1 MQIVLL
7 GHSVVPTQVRVA
19 LDTIHNHHSLYILY
33 CVWSLLVKGFQLAV
47 VITMSLA
54 AVILVIVVV
63 LLIIALAMR
72 LAADGKTPLDFL
84 AFAIVAVILILIIA
98 FFMLL
103 VSDTPNAIPEVLKFF
118 SYIITVAI
126 LGLLLCLYIKC
137 MGTRQAPGNQV
148 AIR

>member
-54 AVILVIVVV
+54 AVILVIVV
-63 LLIIALAMR
+63 LLIIALAMKQ
-72 LAADGKTPLDFL
+72 AADGKTPLDFL

-103 VSDTPNAIPEVLKFF
+103 VSDTPNAISEVLKFF

-126 LGLLLCLYIKC
+126 LGLLLCLCIKC